1 MDKIIEVNNIFK
13 NKIEI
18 LKKKLQKLITTLNS
32 NNQYNQNTKNLA
44 IKEMSVEYNKKI
56 EELKNQYNIE
66 SYDIR
71 YDAEFNENEIE
82 DILKKLVK
90 ENVSHVKKWD
100 SNFDVNKLPDYSALI
115 EVNNNNVNIIKCNN
129 INDCCDVYDIRF
141 IPFINYLKKMD
152 LSNINLKFIVL
163 YCDNFD
169 IANIKNIV
177 QFDIPILCSSLCNR
191 DIKIYNN
198 SILIPN
204 FYYYNNMIPINEMK
218 MNDLEYNNK
227 QNSMIFA
234 GLSTNKKRLEFSVW
248 SSTKN
253 RKTVISN
260 LTPLFG
266 IKDKGYE
273 KNYNETQLNIKEQLQ
288 SKFLVSIDGS
298 STAWNGL
305 IWKMYSNSLVL
316 KLNQTYYEYWYSL
329 LNNSNTF
336 LCNTFDEMYAIM
348 KTIDENSNQVKEMHS
363 NKKKLAKLIMDDDF
377 NKKYL
382 REILLELI
390 KIQNIDRS
398 ITTSYNTQYGKITLY
413 SNEIYIGNE
422 FNNGK
427 YWDEETLLKMKEYI
441 DPTRNILEIGGHC
454 GTSSIV
460 YASFLDENKKL
471 FVYEPQKK
479 MYDLLLENINQNNLQ
494 NKIIPYNLGVFCYSG
509 DGIMNDIDIDG
520 GGGVVDKRYNEEHYF
535 GCNFGGIGLGGNGE
549 KVLLTTIDDIEL
561 DDIGFIHCDAQGAE
575 NFIFSK
581 GIDTIRKNRP
591 VILYEDNSTNEY
603 YGKPLYDNVCK
614 NYPEYSEN
622 GLFDIKKYCME
633 ELRYS
638 NCIEKFNGSLDAL
651 LIP

>member
-1 MDKIIEVNNIFK
+1 MNKIIEINNKFK
-13 NKIEI
+13 NKIEN
-18 LKKKLQKLITTLNS
+18 LKNNLQKLIKSVNA
-32 NNQYNQNTKNLA
+32 NKNYNQSNKNIV
-44 IKEMSVEYNKKI
+44 IKQISDEYNKKI
-56 EELKNQYNIE
+56 QDLKNQYNID

-71 YDAEFNENEIE
+71 YDAEFNDNEIE
-82 DILKKLVK
+82 DIFKKLVK
-90 ENVSHVKKWD
+90 ENISHVKKWD
-100 SNFDVNKLPDYSALI
+100 TNFDVNKVPDYSALI
-115 EVNNNNVNIIKCNN
+115 EISNNNVNIIKCNN
-129 INDCCDVYDIRF
+129 INDCCNVYNIRF
-141 IPFINYLKKMD
+141 IPFIKYLKNMD

-169 IANIKNIV
+169 IAKITNIK

-191 DIKIYNN
+191 NIKIYNN

-218 MNDLEYNNK
+218 INDLEYNNK

-234 GLSTNKKRLEFSVW
+234 GLSSNKKRLDFSVW

-253 RKTVISN
+253 RKSVISN

-273 KNYNETQLNIKEQLQ
+273 KYYNENQLNIKEQLQ

-305 IWKMYSNSLVL
+305 IWKMYSNSLVF
-316 KLNQTYYEYWYSL
+316 KLNQENYEYWYSL
-329 LNNSNTF
+329 INKTNTF
-336 LCNTFDEMYAIM
+336 LCNSFDEMYAIM
-348 KTIDENSNQVKEMHS
+348 KTIDENSNNLKEMHI
-363 NKKKLAKLIMDDDF
+363 NKKKLAKLITNDDF

-382 REILLELI
+382 REIFLELT
-390 KIQNIDRS
+390 KIQNINRE
-398 ITTSYNTQYGKITLY
+398 ITNTYDTQYGKITLY

-422 FNNGK
+422 FKNGK

-460 YASFLDENKKL
+460 YSSFLDEDKKI

-479 MYDLLLENINQNNLQ
+479 LYQLLVQNINQNNLQ

-509 DGIMNDIDIDG
+509 NGNMNDIDIDG
-520 GGGVVDKRYNEEHYF
+520 GGGVVHKRYNEEHYF
-535 GCNFGGIGLGGNGE
+535 DCNFGGIGLGGNGE
-549 KVLLTTIDDIEL
+549 KVLLTTIDNIDL
-561 DDIGFIHCDAQGAE
+561 DNIGFIHCDAQGAE

-581 GIDTIRKNRP
+581 GIDTITKNRP
-591 VILYEDNSTNEY
+591 VILYEDNANNQY

-614 NYPEYSEN
+614 NYPKYSEN

-633 ELRYS
+633 ELKYS
-638 NCIEKFNGSLDAL
+638 NCIENFNGTLDTL